1 MEFAPLLLV
10 QQVLGKGVT
19 EGSGET
25 SPVARATLHRIMMR
39 HPGMLAQHGPER
51 VMKAVD
57 DVADLVGDMDEIG
70 TSDVSGWVNMVQ
82 EILDSLDQDVAEGWK
97 EKLGAAALAGS
108 MAFGA
113 GAAQAQ
119 SATKNQVS
127 AKPVATQQASA
138 KSDPFTVNGYTMP
151 QKVRDALFKMS
162 DQDGQQAYYAWR
174 ALADNTI
181 SAQKRVLAGQ
191 VLDQLMQKYSVNEQD
206 ASKGEIDDSR
216 MNQQH
221 KDFYNQNPHFK
232 RNDRETKF
240 VGNRLATKVSPA
252 NPQQVKKKP
261 ATPFGITEAATMA
274 SVSKLLRHIERHH
287 PTWFDDY
294 GMGEVEDTV
303 VDMAEQGT
311 FSGMTV
317 VDAAA
322 LVGQELESMYGAD
335 AMSEAEYQG
344 RKVPL
349 GKPMRGD
356 VKKSKVYVK
365 NPQGNVVKVNFGDP
379 DMKIKKSNPDRR
391 KNFRA
396 RHNCDNPGP
405 RTKARYWSCRAW

>member
-1 MEFAPLLLV
+1 MQGSAIAYFDGWVNTPGARWDPE
-10 QQVLGKGVT
+10 KGIA

-39 HPGMLAQHGPER
+39 HPSMLAQHGPER

-57 DVADLVGDMDEIG
+57 DVADLVGDMDDIG
-70 TSDVSGWVNMVQ
+70 SSDISGWVNMVQ
-82 EILDSLDQDVAEGWK
+82 EILDSLDQGVAEA
-97 EKLGAAALAGS
+97 EVD
-108 MAFGA
+108 
-113 GAAQAQ
+113 
-119 SATKNQVS
+119 T
-127 AKPVATQQASA
+127 
-138 KSDPFTVNGYTMP
+138 
-151 QKVRDALFKMS
+151 
-162 DQDGQQAYYAWR
+162 
-174 ALADNTI
+174 
-181 SAQKRVLAGQ
+181 
-191 VLDQLMQKYSVNEQD
+191 
-206 ASKGEIDDSR
+206 SR

-232 RNDRETKF
+232 RNDRETKS
-240 VGNRLATKVSPA
+240 VGNKLATRVDPT
-252 NPQQVKKKP
+252 NPQQVQKKP
-261 ATPFGITEAATMA
+261 ATPFGITEAATKA

-317 VDAAA
+317 VNAAA
-322 LVGQELESMYGAD
+322 LVGRELESMYGAD
-335 AMSEAEYQG
+335 AMNEAEYQG

-349 GKPMRGD
+349 GKPMKGD
-356 VKKSKVYVK
+356 VAKSKVYVK
-365 NPQGNVVKVNFGDP
+365 DPKTGNVKKVNFGDP
-379 DMKIKKSNPDRR
+379 NMSIKKSNPERR
-391 KNFRA
+391 KSFRA

>member
-1 MEFAPLLLV
+1 MKSVGNKLATRVDPANP
-10 QQVLGKGVT
+10 QQVRKKPATPFGMT
-19 EGSGET
+19 EDLQADDGERYR
-25 SPVARATLHRIMMR
+25 SA
-39 HPGMLAQHGPER
+39 
-51 VMKAVD
+51 D
-57 DVADLVGDMDEIG
+57 DFFGQFEADYFDE
-70 TSDVSGWVNMVQ
+70 
-82 EILDSLDQDVAEGWK
+82 E
-97 EKLGAAALAGS
+97 
-108 MAFGA
+108 
-113 GAAQAQ
+113 
-119 SATKNQVS
+119 QVS
-127 AKPVATQQASA
+127 PDGMEVRGYI
-138 KSDPFTVNGYTMP
+138 DGVNVMVWRFNSPRKTSGYGIYDDSGLNEAE
-151 QKVRDALFKMS
+151 V
-162 DQDGQQAYYAWR
+162 
-174 ALADNTI
+174 NT
-181 SAQKRVLAGQ
+181 
-191 VLDQLMQKYSVNEQD
+191 
-206 ASKGEIDDSR
+206 SR

-232 RNDRETKF
+232 RNDRETKS
-240 VGNRLATKVSPA
+240 VGNKLATRVNPT
-252 NPQQVKKKP
+252 NPQQVRKKP

-344 RKVPL
+344 RKVQL
-349 GKPMRGD
+349 GKKMAGD

-379 DMKIKKSNPDRR
+379 NMKIRKSNPGAR
-391 KNFRA
+391 KSFRA

-405 RTKARYWSCRAW
+405 RHKARYWSCRAW